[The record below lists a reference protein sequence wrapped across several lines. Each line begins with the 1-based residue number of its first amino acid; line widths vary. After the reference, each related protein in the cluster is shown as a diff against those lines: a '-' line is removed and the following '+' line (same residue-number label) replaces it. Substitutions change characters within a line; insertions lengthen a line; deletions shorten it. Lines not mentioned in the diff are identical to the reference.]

1 MFIVENYLRL
11 GHMTTKQAK
20 FVKAKLEGKSNTQ
33 AALAAVPNIKP
44 SYAPVAGHRLMHNDN
59 VQEAL
64 QKALQKHNITIDR
77 TAQVVA
83 EALDAEKQNQY
94 TGEIITDHTVR
105 LKAADMAH
113 GLMGLK
119 GQKQDLGSS
128 DRVDPGTAKELA
140 EAIRSG
146 DEVRVT
152 QAVWNT
158 KDGS

>member
-1 MFIVENYLRL
+1 
-11 GHMTTKQAK
+11 MTTVEAK
-20 FVKAKLEGKSNTQ
+20 FVKARLKGKNKSQ
-33 AALAAVPNIKP
+33 AALEAKP
-44 SYAPVAGHRLMHNDN
+44 EISPVSAGKIGNRLSNSVN

-83 EALDAEKQNQY
+83 DALDAEKQNQF
-94 TGEIITDHTVR
+94 TGEINPDHTVR

-119 GQKQDLGSS
+119 GQKQDPGNP
-128 DRVDPGTAKELA
+128 DRIDPGTAKELA

-158 KDGS
+158 KHGS